1 MKFWTQE
8 RIAHA
13 IRVFGESPTL
23 AAGFLRIARELGTS
37 PDAVRNARDR
47 GTFGS
52 HKPAPGQR
60 STTSRVPLREA
71 QADAVAAKAAPQPP
85 ADVLET
91 YTSQLADKANRS
103 HVKALEKDLYAAR
116 KMVEAFSAVT
126 SKPLEPI
133 KRYELNSGRREAAA
147 FALLSDV
154 HCEERVR
161 VGETPVPNVYTPEIA
176 DRSIARFFAGYR
188 WLLDFHR
195 GGGPKSP
202 GFQITDVT
210 LWLGGDLMTGHI
222 HEENKENTASAPI
235 KTLLWLLPRLISGID
250 LLLAD
255 PKTERLNVPCSYGNH
270 GRNTPKPYRALGAE
284 HSYEWLL
291 YQILA
296 AHYEKEKRVKFLADP
311 SAHQYM
317 RAYDFDL
324 HFHHGDETNYGGGV
338 GGVMIPINKSVAQW
352 DIARKCHYHNF
363 GHWHQ
368 YIDTGRVAL
377 NGSVIGFNAY
387 AMSIKATP
395 EPPQQAFYLLDS
407 KRGKTC
413 KSPIWV
419 RDSKD
424 IPKAA

>member
-1 MKFWTQE
+1 MRWTPS
-8 RIAHA
+8 A
-13 IRVFGESPTL
+13 IRT
-23 AAGFLRIARELGTS
+23 
-37 PDAVRNARDR
+37 
-47 GTFGS
+47 
-52 HKPAPGQR
+52 
-60 STTSRVPLREA
+60 
-71 QADAVAAKAAPQPP
+71 AAKAIETSTTKTEGYAKAAEKLGTTRTSVRLADERGTLGDVQPAGRPAPPDVP
-85 ADVLET
+85 ADVLST
-91 YTSQLADKANRS
+91 YTSKLSKDAEKARI
-103 HVKALEKDLYAAR
+103 KALEKDLYTAR
-116 KMVEAFSAVT
+116 KVVETFSSVT
-126 SKPLEPI
+126 SRPLEPVR
-133 KRYELNSGRREAAA
+133 RYELRSGRREAAA

-161 VGETPVPNVYTPEIA
+161 PGETPVPNVYNLDVA

-195 GGGPKSP
+195 GGGGESP
-202 GFQITDVT
+202 GFQITDAT

-222 HEENKENTASAPI
+222 HPENVENTESTPI
-235 KTLLWLLPRLISGID
+235 ETMLWLRPRLVAGIE

-255 PKTERLNVPCSYGNH
+255 PKTERLNVVCSYGNH
-270 GRNTPKPYRALGAE
+270 GRNTPKPYRALGAA
-284 HSYEWLL
+284 HSYEWAL

-296 AHYEKEKRVKFLADP
+296 GHFAGNDRVHFLADA

-352 DIARKCHYHNF
+352 DIARKCHFHNF

-395 EPPQQAFYLLDS
+395 EPPQQAFYLIDS

-424 IPKAA
+424 MPRDGRQAA